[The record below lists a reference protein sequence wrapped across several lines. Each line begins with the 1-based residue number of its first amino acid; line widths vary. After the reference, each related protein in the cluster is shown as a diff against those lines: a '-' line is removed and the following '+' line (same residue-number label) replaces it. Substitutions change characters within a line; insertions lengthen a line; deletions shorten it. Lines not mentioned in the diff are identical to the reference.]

1 VKAKIS
7 TAARGMIYPS
17 HAAGSADESK
27 DHWIGIAK
35 KPTNETKISAFY
47 GLFFRNMEVSNR
59 ASS

>member
-1 VKAKIS
+1 
-7 TAARGMIYPS
+7 MIYPS

-27 DHWIGIAK
+27 DHWIGIVK